1 MPGII
6 EVRQDLPSGSV
17 IDDLLLINDA
27 GREDE
32 WDGLVLYLP
41 LR

>member
-6 EVRQDLPSGSV
+6 EVRQDQAIGAV
-17 IDDLLLINDA
+17 IEDLVLLIEA
-27 GREDE
+27 SGEGE
-32 WDGLVLYLP
+32 WEGQVLYLP

>member
-6 EVRQDLPSGSV
+6 EVRQDLPIGAV
-17 IDDLLLINDA
+17 IDDLLLLIDA
-27 GREDE
+27 SRPEE
-32 WDGLVLYLP
+32 WDGQVLYLP